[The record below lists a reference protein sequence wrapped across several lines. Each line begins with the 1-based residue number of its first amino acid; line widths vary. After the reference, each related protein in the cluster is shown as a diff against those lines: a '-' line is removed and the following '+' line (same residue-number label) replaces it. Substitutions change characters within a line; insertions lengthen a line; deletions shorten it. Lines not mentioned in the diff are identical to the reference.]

1 MQPTQLLQRY
11 QDGKRD
17 FSWVDLQGADLSGAV
32 LVNINL
38 YRANLTG
45 ANLTGTDLSNAS
57 LFKAT
62 LTQANLSGATLTGT
76 NLAKADLTGAS
87 IDENSLD
94 NAKLRGATLP
104 DGSLY
109 VAPQPEI
116 EADVDG
122 EEDLSATSSE
132 TGPNEEQW
140 ADENTNLEQV
150 HLGVHSQ
157 QTSQFPSQLSSQLSS
172 QPTPANAPVPSVSEA
187 QLSTGALV
195 GLTCGYLCYGLVLG
209 GHQAS
214 VLSLPLVWSTA
225 FVGRAKFASVWTV
238 PVTAAAAVILCSG
251 VSVGVLI
258 FGALPI
264 IMIFVGFNFYGNILN
279 QRFFK
284 TLQDIIFFS
293 SLVFVLMA
301 LAPWMFDGSRA
312 YSGGGIVVNLDSFV
326 LGLFLILGMICTAI
340 GSLFLLR
347 DVEERLVQASAY
359 ASIGGESM
367 IGRFEDMPVQEDE
380 YLTAAAS
387 KQVIP
392 RVLLLQKFGITA
404 AIGLVLGRLLGL
416 L

>member
-32 LVNINL
+32 LVDINL

-45 ANLTGTDLSNAS
+45 ANLTGANLSNAS

-62 LTQANLSGATLTGT
+62 LVQANLSGATLTST
-76 NLAKADLTGAS
+76 NLVKADLTGAS
-87 IDENSLD
+87 VDGNSLE

-104 DGSLY
+104 DGSNY
-109 VAPQPEI
+109 VAPLLDIQ
-116 EADVDG
+116 ADTDG
-122 EEDLSATSSE
+122 EEDLFATSSE
-132 TGPNEEQW
+132 AGIDEEPGLDEKQW
-140 ADENTNLEQV
+140 PDENATLAQAPQT
-150 HLGVHSQ
+150 VHSL
-157 QTSQFPSQLSSQLSS
+157 FPSQFSN
-172 QPTPANAPVPSVSEA
+172 QPTHADTPEPSISEA

-214 VLSLPLVWSTA
+214 VLSLPLVWSTV

-301 LAPWMFDGSRA
+301 LAPWMVD
-312 YSGGGIVVNLDSFV
+312 GGGAYGGGGVVANLDSFV
-326 LGLFLILGMICTAI
+326 LGLFLIFGMVCTAI

-347 DVEERLVQASAY
+347 DVEERLVRAAEY
-359 ASIGGESM
+359 GNIGGESM
-367 IGRFEDMPVQEDE
+367 IGRFEDMPVQEDD
-380 YLTAAAS
+380 YLTAAAG

-392 RVLLLQKFGITA
+392 RSLLLQKFGITA